1 MIDSKVIQPSTD
13 NALMSDKTYYYK
25 KDIADSKDLV
35 ILAVHF
41 KNAFRGAD
49 QNLATIDGTW
59 QISEVATEVDVD
71 TEYDKMRIATV
82 TGDTITMDNKDN
94 TITLS
99 KNKDISL
106 MGNINILTSDQDIL
120 DEEHPQR
127 YYIYELLT
135 IEGAKEPEA
144 EPAPEVEVAPVE
156 EPEAAEEPVA
166 EPAPVEEPKPVE
178 EPVAEPAPAENE
190 TTPAEEQPGFE
201 SIFAITGL
209 LAVAF
214 LVLGRRE

>member
-1 MIDSKVIQPSTD
+1 
-13 NALMSDKTYYYK
+13 MSDKTYYYK
-25 KDIADSKDLV
+25 KDVADSKDLV
-35 ILAVHF
+35 IIAVHF

-49 QNLATIDGTW
+49 QNLATIDGAW

-82 TGDTITMDNKDN
+82 TDDTITMDNKDN
-94 TITLS
+94 TITLG
-99 KNKDISL
+99 KNKDIAL
-106 MGNINILTSDQDIL
+106 MGDMKILTSDQDIL
-120 DEEHPQR
+120 DAEHPQR
-127 YYIYELLT
+127 YYIYETLT
-135 IEGAKEPEA
+135 IEGAEAPAA
-144 EPAPEVEVAPVE
+144 EPAPEVEAAPVE

-166 EPAPVEEPKPVE
+166 EPAPVEEPKVVE

-209 LAVAF
+209 LAVAY